1 MSRLFKCLA
10 ALLLAGL
17 SISIAYAKP
26 DQAKLQEHRVPP
38 QHWGQ
43 HWGFQGLF
51 GNYNKATLQKGF
63 VVYQTDCAS
72 CHGMSLVHF
81 RDLRHLGLTA
91 PEAAAI
97 ASATKIQHG
106 INAKG
111 KPNMV
116 PATVDDVFQPP
127 FPTEQAAAARFH
139 GAVPQDLSLIT
150 KARPNGVRGLYAM
163 LTGYRPA
170 PSSMVLLPHHHYNV
184 AVPGMQIAMA
194 PPLKPG
200 SVTLANGKKPGMR
213 EMAHDVTEFL
223 AWSADP
229 NLDNRKATG
238 FGALFFL
245 AVLGAL
251 VFAARFTTRQ
261 RS

>member
-1 MSRLFKCLA
+1 MNRLLRGLA
-10 ALLLAGL
+10 ALLLAGAT
-17 SISIAYAKP
+17 ISTAQAKP
-26 DQAKLQEHRVPP
+26 QERRMPP
-38 QHWGQ
+38 Q

-51 GNYNKATLQKGF
+51 GNYDKATLQKGF

-81 RDLRHLGLTA
+81 RDLRHLGLTT
-91 PEAAAI
+91 PEVAAI

-106 INAKG
+106 TNAKG

-116 PATVDDVFQPP
+116 AATVDDVFQPP
-127 FPTEQAAAARFH
+127 YPSAQAAARFH
-139 GAVPQDLSLIT
+139 GAVPQDLSLIA
-150 KARPNGVRGLYAM
+150 KARPDGVRHLYAM
-163 LTGYRPA
+163 LTGYRPT
-170 PSSMVLLPHHHYNV
+170 PSNMILLPHHHYNV

-200 SVTLANGKKPGMR
+200 SVTLANGEKPGIK

-238 FGALFFL
+238 YGAIFFL
-245 AVLGAL
+245 VVLGAL